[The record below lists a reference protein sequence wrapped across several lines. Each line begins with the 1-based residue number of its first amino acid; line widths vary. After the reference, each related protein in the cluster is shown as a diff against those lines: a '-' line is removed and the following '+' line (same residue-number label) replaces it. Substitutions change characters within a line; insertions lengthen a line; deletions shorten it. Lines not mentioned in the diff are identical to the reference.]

1 MNKNELDA
9 IKEDISKLR
18 DLVYEMKIR
27 NLEEAIDKL
36 LIAGRATSN
45 CCYNIGQAGG
55 RVLAE
60 RDAKSL
66 WEAAKDW
73 DNAVNEVRK
82 LK

>member
-1 MNKNELDA
+1 MYSNEIKA
-9 IKEDISKLR
+9 IKDDITRLR
-18 DLVYEMKIR
+18 ELAYELRIR
-27 NLEEAIDKL
+27 NLEKAVDKL
-36 LIAGRATSN
+36 LISGRATSN

-60 RDAKSL
+60 RDANSL

-73 DNAVNEVRK
+73 DTTVNEVRK

>member
-1 MNKNELDA
+1 MNKNELNA
-9 IKEDISKLR
+9 IKDDITKLR
-18 DLVYEMKIR
+18 ELSYELRIR
-27 NLEEAIDKL
+27 NLEKAIDKL

-45 CCYNIGQAGG
+45 CCYNVGQAGG

-60 RDAKSL
+60 RDANSL

-73 DNAVNEVRK
+73 DSAVNEVRK